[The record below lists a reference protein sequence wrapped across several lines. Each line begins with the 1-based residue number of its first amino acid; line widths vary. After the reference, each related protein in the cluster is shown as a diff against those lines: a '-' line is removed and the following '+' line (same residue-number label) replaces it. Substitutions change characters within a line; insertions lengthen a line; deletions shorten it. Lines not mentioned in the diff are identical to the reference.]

1 MYLETSTVVWACE
14 KQQQNGIVWRKN
26 AVTIYY
32 IYFWDNNLYFWSVLH
47 RELLENISKYR
58 LKDIYDNK
66 FIEYKTSIQ

>member
-1 MYLETSTVVWACE
+1 MQLL
-14 KQQQNGIVWRKN
+14 
-26 AVTIYY
+26 Y
-32 IYFWDNNLYFWSVLH
+32 IYFWDNNLCFWSVLH

>member
-14 KQQQNGIVWRKN
+14 KQQQNGIVWRRKMQLL
-26 AVTIYY
+26 Y
-32 IYFWDNNLYFWSVLH
+32 IYFWDNNLYLWSVLH

>member
-1 MYLETSTVVWACE
+1 MQL
-14 KQQQNGIVWRKN
+14 R
-26 AVTIYY
+26 Y